1 MQNKG
6 NSAKPYNTYIQPVC
20 MFELRLSGHY
30 VYLRELVIALLC
42 FNCVTEGKFYGFII
56 LMFNLTGSMIT
67 QLQLVVDM
75 PVSYRLISGGPQ
87 FSIDLRGKVTL
98 TGPLDREDI
107 AAHSLA
113 VLALTESSPPLTALT
128 EISLQVLDSNDNA
141 PIFDSDTYSVG
152 VPENVLE
159 GTSVFKGE

>member
-1 MQNKG
+1 M
-6 NSAKPYNTYIQPVC
+6 
-20 MFELRLSGHY
+20 
-30 VYLRELVIALLC
+30 
-42 FNCVTEGKFYGFII
+42 
-56 LMFNLTGSMIT
+56 LMMNLTGSMIT
-67 QLQLVVDM
+67 QLQLVDDM

-152 VPENVLE
+152 VPENVVE
-159 GTSVFKGE
+159 GTSVFKGEYTISLKKYNLFLSRANKLGELKPFHHTPSKNFMPLCKEPCKI